1 MKRRIFITVATL
13 FFIGTSHG
21 QKNEISMLNG
31 RFSFEFPDSAK
42 NQARGV
48 DIMSADPNE
57 NNETRV
63 IYDIGSKRIVFFAEE
78 LQMKSVDDLET
89 KLKKEATKDFPFTV
103 QKKDNSDSS
112 VCYRITP
119 QKFDEK
125 AQAILLNSLI
135 IKNPDNTLSKF
146 SAYINQEAFKDKAT
160 FEKISEQV
168 FASFKKGK
176 RRLNLSAKT
185 ETFNILGTK
194 TLYSIK
200 LPENYIVSVDKKY
213 DFEVYKIK
221 KVSNY
226 GEKEFGDLIIY
237 FGFYPSPMYKEME
250 LENFKTKNTEGEY
263 MLQKLT
269 WSNYQ
274 DRKRNL
280 FLREQI
286 FTDDDIQKNAQNHI
300 AMIASSEQK
309 IEELALIVKNSLLK
323 YDK

>member
-1 MKRRIFITVATL
+1 MIKRVIITTATL
-13 FFIGTSHG
+13 FLIAISYG
-21 QKNEISMLNG
+21 QRNVMSILND
-31 RFSFEFPDSAK
+31 RFSFVFPDSAK

-48 DIMSADPNE
+48 DIMSADPNQ

-63 IYDIGSKRIVFFAEE
+63 VYDIGSKRLVFFAED
-78 LQMKSVDDLET
+78 LLIKSVENLET
-89 KLKKEATKDFPFTV
+89 KLINEATNEFPLTV
-103 QKKDNSDSS
+103 QKKDNLDSS
-112 VCYRITP
+112 ICYRITP
-119 QKFDEK
+119 QKFNDK
-125 AQAILLNSLI
+125 AQAILINSLI
-135 IKNPDNTLSKF
+135 IKNSDNTLSRV
-146 SAYINQEAFKDKAT
+146 SAYINPEAFKDKTT
-160 FEKISEQV
+160 FDKIVEQV
-168 FASFKKGK
+168 FSSFKKGN
-176 RRLNLSAKT
+176 RRLNLSART

-213 DFEVYKIK
+213 DFEVYRIK
-221 KVSNY
+221 QVSNY
-226 GEKEFGDLIIY
+226 GDKEFGDLIIY

-250 LENFKTKNTEGEY
+250 LETFKTKDTEGEY
-263 MLQKLT
+263 MFQKLT

-274 DRKRNL
+274 DKKRNL

-300 AMIASSEQK
+300 AMIASNEEK